1 MSELI
6 AACTPNSHPKDGEFL
21 AAINLPDWESLQ
33 DVAARPPLP
42 ADAGF
47 APTRS
52 RLLRLG
58 RLRVAA
64 TRPRC

>member
-6 AACTPNSHPKDGEFL
+6 AACTPNSHPHDGEFL
-21 AAINLPDWESLQ
+21 TAINLPDGESLQ
-33 DVAARPPLP
+33 EVAARPPLS

-47 APTRS
+47 ALARS

-64 TRPRC
+64 TP